1 MEIANFWGRAILAF
15 IFVLGVMIFV
25 HELGHYLVAKLL
37 KIRVDVFSLG
47 FGPRLFGFKRGD
59 TDYRVSALPLGG
71 YVKMSGE
78 SYEDELTGGPDEFLS
93 RSKPQRFAVA
103 VAGPL
108 MNIALALFLTWAN
121 FWYGVE
127 VDAAMKQPPT
137 LGRIEAGSPAAK
149 AGLQINDTVTSVDGR
164 KTQTWRDLVLEVGQR
179 PNQTAELKVRR
190 GDQVV
195 TTSVTFGN
203 YKDAGTLGA
212 DPPRPFVV
220 ASVESGR
227 LAAKAGMQ
235 PGDTILQV
243 TAGGKSASH
252 RDDIITLIN
261 ASEGKPVLLKVQ
273 RKGQLLE
280 KTVVPVKDKGE
291 KVARIGIANTVL
303 EVERFGFFESWK
315 QAVKRNYQVTLL
327 TFNVLG
333 RIITGRAS
341 LRQMSGPIEI
351 ARFSGAAA
359 EQGAFVLLQLMALIS
374 LQLGIFN
381 LLPIPILDGGV
392 IALLAVEGLMRRDL
406 SLRVK
411 ERIFQIG
418 FIFLIV
424 LMGIIIINDITKQ
437 IPTS

>member
-1 MEIANFWGRAILAF
+1 
-15 IFVLGVMIFV
+15 MIFV

-47 FGPRLFGFKRGD
+47 FGPRLVGFKRGD

-71 YVKMSGE
+71 YVKMAGE
-78 SYEDELTGGPDEFLS
+78 SYEDELTGAPDEFLS

-103 VAGPL
+103 VAGPI
-108 MNIALALFLTWAN
+108 MNILLALVLTWAN

-127 VDAAMKQPPT
+127 VDAAMKQPAT
-137 LGRIEAGSPAAK
+137 IGKIEQGSPAAK
-149 AGLQINDTVTSVDGR
+149 AGLLVSDTILSVDSAR
-164 KTQTWRDLVLEVGQR
+164 TPTWHELRLEVGQR
-179 PNQTAELKVRR
+179 PNQTVTLTIRR
-190 GDQVV
+190 DDQVL
-195 TTSVTFGN
+195 TKRVTFGSDN
-203 YKDAGTLGA
+203 EAGTLGA
-212 DPPRPFVV
+212 GPPRPYVV
-220 ASVESGR
+220 DSVEAGTP
-227 LAAKAGMQ
+227 ADKAGLKA
-235 PGDTILQV
+235 GDRILLV
-243 TAGGKSASH
+243 TASDKTAS
-252 RDDIITLIN
+252 DAYDIAPLIS
-261 ASEGKPVLLKVQ
+261 ASEGKPVHLRIQ
-273 RKGQLLE
+273 RKGEILE
-280 KTVVPVKDKGE
+280 KTIVPVKMAEGP
-291 KVARIGIANTVL
+291 RIGIRYKPTQI
-303 EVERFGFFESWK
+303 ERFGFFESWK
-315 QAVKRNYQVTLL
+315 QAVDRNYRVTIL

-359 EQGAFVLLQLMALIS
+359 EQGTLVLLQLMALIS

-392 IALLAVEGLMRRDL
+392 IALLAVEGVMRRDL

-437 IPTS
+437 IPMS